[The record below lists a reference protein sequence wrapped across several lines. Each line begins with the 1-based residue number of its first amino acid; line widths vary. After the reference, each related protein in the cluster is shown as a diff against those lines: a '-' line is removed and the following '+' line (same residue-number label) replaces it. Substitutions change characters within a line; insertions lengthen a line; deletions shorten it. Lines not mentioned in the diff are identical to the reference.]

1 MITFETQ
8 EDFEQAVMEVIKVR
22 LGLSMEQGWDGSTY
36 VSTRLFDWK
45 DRETIT
51 EDFAYTE

>member
-8 EDFEQAVMEVIKVR
+8 EDFEQAVMDVIKVR
-22 LGLSMEQGWDGSTY
+22 LGLEMEKGWDGRNH

-45 DRETIT
+45 DREIIA